1 MGFLDKLLKRAP
13 NAPLPSLEA
22 LAGEAGLPFDAEAL
36 APHLEAF
43 EHLSDVPHR
52 EAWAAALRALA
63 DKKLGLP
70 AIWDE
75 AQEEILPEL
84 VPAWVPER
92 EGGFAKL
99 CIEGLRMRLRVGDRP
114 DSRIVQAADLV
125 LWDISD
131 DTAVEQALHNLKQRS
146 TVKAFER
153 QPSGIYR
160 APWKDGFDA
169 ARLLLPEL
177 WKEVLKDQ
185 RPFMAAPH
193 GGCLLIAPQ
202 VLLPKLVEAVS
213 QELGKGPLLQAALFE
228 RVGDQWLPAR
238 MQEPHP
244 IAFPQKEL
252 KALDLIH
259 ALRAQAQDLDPA
271 LGQPAPMTTLK
282 TQDGRPLTMAMW
294 TVGGPCLVASDC
306 DLVGFATADGAPL
319 GIYWRQSLPRLAELK
334 GEAVAIWGPRRVRYD
349 RAPTGEERELLERFA
364 DAQQMLQILKGQ
376 GGTPAPKPAPKPAPN
391 PNALPSHLQGQLGVQ
406 DED

>member
-13 NAPLPSLEA
+13 EAPLPSLEA
-22 LAGEAGLPFDAEAL
+22 LAGELGLPFGSEAL

-43 EHLSDVPHR
+43 EHLRDAAHR
-52 EAWAAALRALA
+52 EAWVAALRALA
-63 DKKLGLP
+63 DKKLDLP

-75 AQEEILPEL
+75 AQDEILPEL

-114 DSRIVQAADLV
+114 GARVVQAADLT

-131 DTAVEQALHNLKQRS
+131 ETAVEQALHNLELRS
-146 TVKAFER
+146 TVKAFDR
-153 QPSGIYR
+153 LPSGIYR

-169 ARLLLPEL
+169 ARLLLPAL
-177 WKEVLKDQ
+177 WKDVLKDQ

-252 KALDLIH
+252 KAVDLIQ
-259 ALRAQAQDLDPA
+259 ALRAQGPDLDPA
-271 LGQPAPMTTLK
+271 LGLPASLTTLK
-282 TQDGRPLTMAMW
+282 TQDGRPLTMAVW
-294 TVGGPCLVASDC
+294 TAGTPCLLPSDC
-306 DLVGFATADGAPL
+306 DLVGFLTADGAPL

-349 RAPTGEERELLERFA
+349 RAPTGDERERLERFA

-376 GGTPAPKPAPKPAPN
+376 SGAPATKPAPD
-391 PNALPSHLQGQLGVQ
+391 PNAVPAHLQGQLGVQ
-406 DED
+406 GED

>member
-13 NAPLPSLEA
+13 SAPLPSLEE
-22 LAGEAGLPFDAEAL
+22 LAGESGVPFSAEAL

-43 EHLSDVPHR
+43 EHLRDAAHR
-52 EAWAAALRALA
+52 EAWVAALHTIAT
-63 DKKLGLP
+63 KKMTLP
-70 AIWDE
+70 TNWDE

-99 CIEGLRMRLRVGDRP
+99 CIEGLRMRLRLGDRP
-114 DSRIVQAADLV
+114 DARIVQAADLT
-125 LWDISD
+125 LWDVSD
-131 DTAVEQALHNLKQRS
+131 DTAVEQALHNLEHRS
-146 TVKAFER
+146 TVKAFDR
-153 QPSGIYR
+153 LPSGIYR
-160 APWKDGFDA
+160 APWRDGFDA
-169 ARLLLPEL
+169 ARLLLPSL
-177 WKEVLKDQ
+177 WKDVLKDQ
-185 RPFMAAPH
+185 RPFMAVPH
-193 GGCLLIAPQ
+193 SGCLLIAPQ

-213 QELGKGPLLQAALFE
+213 QELGKGPLVQAALFE
-228 RVGDQWLPAR
+228 RVDDQWLPAR

-252 KALDLIH
+252 KAVDLLH

-271 LGQPAPMTTLK
+271 LGQPAPVATLR
-282 TQDGRPLTMAMW
+282 TQDGRPLTCATW
-294 TVGGPCLVASDC
+294 TAGAPCLLPSDC
-306 DLVGFATADGAPL
+306 DLIGFVTADGAPL

-334 GEAVAIWGPRRVRYD
+334 GEAIAIWGPRRVRFD
-349 RAPTGEERELLERFA
+349 RAPTGEERERLERFA

-376 GGTPAPKPAPKPAPN
+376 AASAPKPKPAPDPTAVPA
-391 PNALPSHLQGQLGVQ
+391 HLQGQLGVQ